1 MLRENEII
9 TADAVAKEYRLSEPI
24 AREIV
29 AEETQRALRR
39 SWVAW
44 LVFFSALRLAGYLYC
59 VPGSDKSTGGRRT
72 AWGSAGL
79 LRRCRRVRR
88 CRRRR
93 RRQGTTGGLIMCG
106 YGRYDAVVGNG
117 LARRS
122 SPRRLA

>member
-44 LVFFSALRLAGYLYC
+44 LVFVSALGLAGYLYF
-59 VPGSDKSTGGRRT
+59 VPGSDKSTGL
-72 AWGSAGL
+72 WL
-79 LRRCRRVRR
+79 LI
-88 CRRRR
+88 
-93 RRQGTTGGLIMCG
+93 GGMSTWMLV
-106 YGRYDAVVGNG
+106 GRYVAGTAIRKA
-117 LARRS
+117 ARHKAA
-122 SPRRLA
+122 RLAQPPAADRRPA